1 MLMRYYEVLNKGGQ
15 CPLLLYYAAGGGC
28 NDITKRLLEK
38 GYDSNERFGNLTAL
52 SFAVYNGQ
60 LETAKIL
67 LNKGADLDL
76 AIVTS
81 IPQKHLLFFRRNQL
95 RRLFVVIDFSGYLF
109 HLWFHVIEKFSK
121 LYYAVFDSL

>member
-1 MLMRYYEVLNKGGQ
+1 MRYYEVLNKGGQ

-76 AIVTS
+76 AIYGLKEHAS
-81 IPQKHLLFFRRNQL
+81 NNLP
-95 RRLFVVIDFSGYLF
+95 YLSTPANREAYN
-109 HLWFHVIEKFSK
+109 I
-121 LYYAVFDSL
+121 